1 MPAPSQAQ
9 VARLTAQGCTAHDW
23 STVSLDRATDLSRIR
38 DAHFLGVV
46 TIGANAAHVSVDGV
60 DLPCGIVGA
69 TVADCTIGHDV
80 RIAHIG
86 SVVAHYHIGDGA
98 VIQDVAALTA
108 SAGSHFGAGTEVETV
123 NEGGGRVVRL
133 VPDLSAQVAWLQAF
147 RGHSHE
153 LQKRLASLVDTAVAA
168 ARHDRGT
175 VGAHA
180 RLLHC
185 GVINNVLIG
194 PHAVVRGAALLDD
207 GTILSCAEHPTVVGE
222 GVQARHFVIAEG
234 ARVTGGALLEKAF
247 VGQACRL
254 GKQFS
259 AENSLFFANCEAY
272 HGEAVAIFAGPY
284 TVTHHKGTLL
294 IAAGFSFYNAGS
306 GTNQSNHMYKLGPVH
321 QGIFERGSKT
331 GSSSYVLHETH
342 VGPFSVV
349 IGKHYANINTPD
361 LPFSYIHESDGHSEI
376 VPGLNLFSVGT
387 RRDGEKWPRRDG
399 RKAPVLRDLITFGVF
414 TPYTAEKMR
423 AGRALLLRLHE
434 TTPKEK
440 DAVQYGGV
448 LIKRLLL
455 RKCARYYAQGLTCYL
470 AGRVLDCVDAA
481 SAAAGAAAGAAGTW
495 TDVQQALQPHATI
508 QDPLEWTDVGGLL
521 MPVERL
527 RSLENDIASGAVRS
541 LGALHGKFAAI
552 AAEYA
557 RDEWAYVC
565 AAFELENGF
574 APAVMSRE
582 QAQAVLA
589 AYDEAAGAR
598 HASILDD
605 SRKEFAA
612 FAHISYGLG
621 MTDEERLA
629 DFTTVRGSADTNGV
643 VRQLVQEQAAMAER
657 SARLRDLLAR
667 Y

>member
-1 MPAPSQAQ
+1 MPAPTQAQ
-9 VARLTAQGCTAHDW
+9 VAQLTAQGCTAHDW

-38 DAHFLGVV
+38 NAHFLGVV
-46 TIGANAAHVSVDGV
+46 TVGANAGHVAVDGV
-60 DLPCGIVGA
+60 DLPCGIVDA
-69 TVADCTIGHDV
+69 TLCDCTIGDGV
-80 RIAHIG
+80 RIARIG

-98 VIQDVAALTA
+98 VLQDVAALTA
-108 SAGSHFGAGTEVETV
+108 SAGSSFGAGTEVDTV

-133 VPDLSAQVAWLQAF
+133 VPDLSAQLAYLQAF
-147 RGHSHE
+147 RAHSHQ
-153 LQKRLASLVDTAVAA
+153 LQKKLASLVDTAVASV
-168 ARHDRGT
+168 RHERGT

-180 RLLHC
+180 RVLHS
-185 GVINNVLIG
+185 GVITDVCIG
-194 PHAVVRGAALLDD
+194 PHAVVHGAALLDD

-234 ARVTGGALLEKAF
+234 ASVTGGALLDKAF
-247 VGQACRL
+247 VGQACRI

-259 AENSLFFANCEAY
+259 AENSVFFANCEAY
-272 HGEAVAIFAGPY
+272 HGEAVSIFAGPY

-294 IAAGFSFYNAGS
+294 IAAAYSFYNAGS

-321 QGIFERGSKT
+321 QGVFERGSKT
-331 GSSSYVLHETH
+331 GSSSYLLHETH

-361 LPFSYIHESDGHSEI
+361 LPFSYIHEAEGHSEI

-387 RRDGEKWPRRDG
+387 RRDGEKWPRRDL
-399 RKAPVLRDLITFGVF
+399 RKSPVRRDLVTFGVF

-423 AGRALLLRLHE
+423 AGRALLLRLHDA
-434 TTPKEK
+434 TPKEK
-440 DAVQYGGV
+440 SAVQYGGV
-448 LIKRLLL
+448 SIKRLLF
-455 RKCARYYAQGLTCYL
+455 RKCAKYYAQGITCYL
-470 AGRVLDCVDAA
+470 NGRVLDRLE
-481 SAAAGAAAGAAGTW
+481 AAADAMTW
-495 TDVQQALQPHATI
+495 EAVQEALQPDATI
-508 QDPLEWTDVGGLL
+508 QDHLEWTDVGGLL

-527 RSLENDIASGAVRS
+527 RNLENEIASGAVRS
-541 LGALHGKFAAI
+541 LGALHDKFSAI

-565 AAFELENGF
+565 AAFEQDNGF
-574 APAVMSRE
+574 APAAMSRA

-612 FAHISYGLG
+612 FAHIGYGLD

-629 DFTTVRGSADTNGV
+629 DFAAVRGSADTNDV
-643 VRQLVQEQAAMAER
+643 VQKLVHEQAAMAER
-657 SARLRDLLAR
+657 SARQKQWLAQF
-667 Y
+667 